1 MGKKSSKSSDKKSS
15 TSLGIDSSHF
25 KTGFKYVYL
34 VMFFALLSGFFHPL
48 ITGGSL
54 EGVVSGTLV
63 LFVGLFGGVLLYK
76 SATSENKR
84 IIFMGA
90 GFGLIGISLALIFQL
105 TGRV

>member
-1 MGKKSSKSSDKKSS
+1 MNSSQ
-15 TSLGIDSSHF
+15 F

-54 EGVVSGTLV
+54 EGVVSGTIV

-84 IIFMGA
+84 LIYMGA
-90 GFGLIGISLALIFQL
+90 GFGLIGISLTLIFQL